1 MWSKE
6 DFCEEAMHA
15 MNWLNFIIKLARRTL
30 RRKAEYPVSVLQ
42 VFVV

>member
-1 MWSKE
+1 MCSKE
-6 DFCEEAMHA
+6 DFRVEGMHA

-42 VFVV
+42 VFAV